1 MLQIF
6 APTSTDDEYFRKLIN
21 GITPKNAEDQL
32 AQISQLLT
40 TSTTLSRKEVVPILD
55 KVKLLIEAN
64 NIESSTNILYTF
76 NRQDKIFFKSNE
88 LSSLF
93 SFVISNQELH
103 KTSILPP
110 LFSISNKSVTTYE
123 DLITLIPNPIDLAEF
138 VPYASNQFVM
148 SLIVKAAQLDP
159 NIRVPLVFN
168 GLIEQILPTIN
179 TNETHLSLLS
189 LLITESKARK
199 YFIDMGHVP
208 RLLDALFHTNIS
220 ATAANCLCTL
230 LSKND
235 LTNLFNAQKI
245 VYEDGTFNRLLD
257 VIATPT
263 IDDET
268 VINAL
273 KCLENC
279 IFCHK
284 LSSFDSKMILDLC
297 ARRPKVRGEAL
308 NLVEI
313 LAMSNP
319 SLLFTD
325 KDVIDIEE
333 LRNDKYFLLFLSFI
347 CYECHRSSILDL
359 TKIEPT
365 TMDEKVLLCI
375 LSIQRR
381 KFYEAAAFQ
390 ANDPNEPLIQCLA
403 AVLCIITK
411 RCGDKK
417 SNYIQL
423 AIDLFEK
430 PPENAHFPK
439 LFIYWGLTQF
449 SKSKIGY
456 WMKDTQTNV
465 EMKTDSI
472 FSRSPTEAADEVSFL
487 NTTANNVILQSRR
500 LRTHCQAL
508 EEEKKEAEE
517 EYIEIEKEL
526 IDARCTQLTNHIT
539 VK

>member
-6 APTSTDDEYFRKLIN
+6 APTSTDDEYFRKLVN
-21 GITPKNAEDQL
+21 GITAKNAEDQL
-32 AQISQLLT
+32 AQISQLLA

-55 KVKLLIEAN
+55 KVKFLIESN
-64 NIESSTNILYTF
+64 NIDSATNILYTF
-76 NRQDKIFFKSNE
+76 NRQEKVYFKSHE
-88 LSSLF
+88 LSPLF

-103 KTSILPP
+103 KTSVLPP
-110 LFSISNKSVTTYE
+110 LFSLSNKSVTTYE
-123 DLITLIPNPIDLAEF
+123 ELIVLIPNPIDLSDF
-138 VPYASNQFVM
+138 VPYASNQFIM
-148 SLIVKAAQLDP
+148 SLLVKAAKLDP

-179 TNETHLSLLS
+179 TNDTHLSLLS

-220 ATAANCLCTL
+220 STAANCLCTL
-230 LSKND
+230 LSKTD
-235 LTNLFNAQKI
+235 LTNLFSAQKI
-245 VYEDGTFNRLLD
+245 VYDDGTFNRLLD
-257 VIATPT
+257 VISTPT
-263 IDDET
+263 VDDET

-284 LSSFDSKMILDLC
+284 LSSFDSKKILDIC
-297 ARRPKVRGEAL
+297 ARRPKVREEAL
-308 NLVEI
+308 NLIED

-319 SLLFTD
+319 SLVCTD
-325 KDVIDIEE
+325 KDVLEIEE
-333 LRNDKYFLLFLSFI
+333 LRNDKSFSLFLSFI
-347 CYECHRSSILDL
+347 CYECHRSSVLDL
-359 TKIEPT
+359 EKIEPST
-365 TMDEKVLLCI
+365 QEEKVLQCI

-390 ANDPNEPLIQCLA
+390 ANDPNEPLIQSLA
-403 AVLCIITK
+403 AILCLVTK
-411 RCGDKK
+411 RCRDKK

-423 AIDLFEK
+423 AIEFFEK

-439 LFIYWGLTQF
+439 LFIYWGLSQF

-456 WMKDTQTNV
+456 WMKDTQSNV
-465 EMKTDSI
+465 EMKTDNI
-472 FSRSPTEAADEVSFL
+472 FSRSPTAAADEVSFL

-508 EEEKKEAEE
+508 EEEKKEAED

-526 IDARCTQLTNHIT
+526 IEARCSQLSNHIT